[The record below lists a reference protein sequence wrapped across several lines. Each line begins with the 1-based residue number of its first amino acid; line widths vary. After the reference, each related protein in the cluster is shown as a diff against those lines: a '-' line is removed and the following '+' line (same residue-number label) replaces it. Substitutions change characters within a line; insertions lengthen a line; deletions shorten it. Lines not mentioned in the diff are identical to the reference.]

1 MDNFTNSTAA
11 APQSEPRQA
20 HEPACSVCTHPDRES
35 IDHALLVDSVRAVA
49 DQFDLSKSAVQRHR
63 ANHLPAAMAQ
73 DQERSRRRVA
83 LAIPRL
89 RERLEDLHADAAAI
103 YSRAIGTENAVAVRA
118 VAVMTRQIDMALRI
132 AAAVP
137 SAPELVPSGFELL
150 PEAILGPLESHP
162 DLRAAVAESVRK
174 VEATLFSQTER
185 H

>member
-35 IDHALLVDSVRAVA
+35 IDHALLADSVRAVA

-63 ANHLPAAMAQ
+63 ANHLPVAMAQDQDRHQ

-118 VAVMTRQIDMALRI
+118 VAVMTR
-132 AAAVP
+132 
-137 SAPELVPSGFELL
+137 
-150 PEAILGPLESHP
+150 
-162 DLRAAVAESVRK
+162 
-174 VEATLFSQTER
+174 
-185 H
+185 